1 MKLKISAG
9 QTCLVKTCILGLKL
23 QYQVNCINPVACTK
37 DYVNSVIFR
46 QWWSQMNRNSHES

>member
-1 MKLKISAG
+1 MQLKFQMKLKISDG

-23 QYQVNCINPVACTK
+23 QYQVNCIYPVACTK

-46 QWWSQMNRNSHES
+46 Q